1 MPLDLARF
9 ESFCARL
16 PIRDRDTGRTVPFRF
31 APSQQ
36 RIMSAIRE
44 HQRPNM
50 PLQVILYKSRRTG
63 GSTWAV
69 ALLTAHSMAKP
80 GAKSIIVAQL
90 DKTAKELYEERAV
103 PFASAMARRGV
114 DIKSDKTNIVY
125 NFSGGHYSKMSR
137 ATAKTV
143 IGGRGLTASALLLSE
158 ASTYPGEE
166 SFVSMVNTVSKDPDN
181 IIVIETTPNGI
192 EGPGQ
197 AFYNYWHDAIDG
209 VNGFIPIFMPW
220 HEDPG
225 FTLPDDMA
233 KDAPKGEYE
242 KWLAREFHCTKG
254 QIAWYR
260 WTMAK
265 ACAGNHDLM
274 KQDFPSCITAETRVS
289 TEKGIIPVCEAGD
302 SHTTE
307 SGSIVRWFVQP
318 PSQIFRL
325 LTKQGRVLRGTH
337 DHPIMTLDGWKN
349 LSALQAGDVLHLRS
363 PRFADS
369 AFVLRW
375 NPIPGAMTSVEI
387 TEDWGLLLGYFMG
400 DGCWYKT
407 EFSVACDA
415 KDQDVVTEVRDL
427 MEKLVG
433 TTHAKR
439 IAPIQGRKGCDY
451 ISARGKDDDG
461 RSAAKYVMI
470 RLGAIAHTAD
480 GYYKRNVEVPLC
492 IWRSPKNVVAKF
504 LSGLFESD
512 GHHNTKEGLV
522 SMYSYRQEFVRSVQ
536 LLLLGFGIDSKIL
549 EERKVGG
556 SGKAY
561 VGWTL
566 KCTRY
571 GSEIFFREIGFRSAR
586 KSGNRCQ
593 RKVTPGKI
601 KHLLDEVASVSPD
614 GFEQTYDFT
623 IQGEE
628 AFSAE
633 GILTHN
639 SPEEGFISSGRP
651 AFDSIELSAAKRDNA
666 KPIARGT
673 IITTES
679 GIPIFEERPEGEI
692 RIWELPRERGQY
704 YIGADAAK
712 GVGTGDFAAI
722 VGWNGDT
729 GKMAFRFA
737 ERIPPETLA
746 YFLNGIGRFYNNA
759 MINIEFT
766 GGWGATAA
774 QELRDRYYYPQQ
786 YLWRGSRD
794 DKVHAKASTALGWE
808 TTQRSRRMLF
818 DRFRL
823 ALRRGEAHVTDQ
835 QFLAQM
841 SRAQME
847 MAWNWTVIKGHDDIF
862 MAGLLG
868 WICVEQ
874 YHTARVGKGR
884 AETLNK
890 ASSTDPT
897 SAAGVS
903 WTLDPFTTDCGML
916 LDHGA
921 RHLKALDLINRNKK
935 KTAGAN
941 LEGV

>member
-1 MPLDLARF
+1 MALDLSRF
-9 ESFCARL
+9 ESFCSRL

-36 RIMSAIRE
+36 RIMASIRE

-69 ALLTAHSMAKP
+69 ALLTAHNMAKK
-80 GAKSIIVAQL
+80 GGKSKIVAQL
-90 DKTAKELYEERAV
+90 DKTAKELYEERAQ
-103 PFASAMARRGV
+103 PFAAAMRRRGV
-114 DIKSDKTNIVY
+114 DIKSDKTEIRY
-125 NFSGGHYSKMSR
+125 NFADSHYSTLGR

-158 ASTYPGEE
+158 ASYYPGEE

-197 AFYNYWHDAIDG
+197 AFYNYWHDAVDG

-225 FTLPDDMA
+225 FIAPESYARDS
-233 KDAPKGEYE
+233 PKGEYE
-242 KWLAREFHCTKG
+242 KWLAREFHCTRA

-260 WTMAK
+260 LTMAK

-274 KQDFPSCITAETRVS
+274 KQEFPSCLTAETRVS
-289 TEKGIIPVCEAGD
+289 TELGIVPVGESSDAKL
-302 SHTTE
+302 TE
-307 SGSIVRWFVQP
+307 SGPIIRWHVQP
-318 PSQIFRL
+318 PSPIYK
-325 LTKQGRVLRGTH
+325 LTTRQGRVLRGTH
-337 DHPIMTLDGWKN
+337 DHPVMTATGWKF
-349 LSALQAGDVLHLRS
+349 LAALMPGDVLTLRP
-363 PRFADS
+363 PRFADNIY
-369 AFVLRW
+369 VERW
-375 NPIPGAMTSVEI
+375 HPIPGATTSVKI

-415 KDQDVVTEVRDL
+415 KDQDVVIEVRAL
-427 MEKLVG
+427 MEKLIG
-433 TTHAKR
+433 RTTIKN
-439 IAPIQGRKGCDY
+439 ISPIQGRKGCDY

-470 RLGAIAHTAD
+470 RLGAISLTAD
-480 GYYKRNVEVPLC
+480 GYYKRNIEVPEC
-492 IWRSPKNVVAKF
+492 IWKSPRNVVAKF
-504 LSGLFESD
+504 LSGLFEAD
-512 GHHNTKEGLV
+512 GHYTAKEGLV
-522 SMYSYRQEFVRSVQ
+522 SMYSYKLEFVRSVQ
-536 LLLLGFGIDSKIL
+536 LLLLGFGIDSNIRA
-549 EERKVGG
+549 EHKVGG
-556 SGKAY
+556 TGKAY
-561 VGWTL
+561 TGWTL

-571 GSEIFFREIGFRSAR
+571 GSEIFLREIGFRSER
-586 KSGNRCQ
+586 KRSGRCK
-593 RKVTPGKI
+593 RKICEGKLNILRDEVLSVTP
-601 KHLLDEVASVSPD
+601 D
-614 GFEQTYDFT
+614 GVEPTYDFT
-623 IQGEE
+623 IEGEA

-639 SPEEGFISSGRP
+639 TPEEGFISSGRP
-651 AFDSIELSAAKRDNA
+651 AFDSIELSAAKKDNA

-673 IITTES
+673 IITTDS
-679 GIPIFEERPEGEI
+679 GIPIFEERHEGEI
-692 RIWELPRERGQY
+692 RVWELPIERRQY

-729 GKMAFRFA
+729 GRMAFRFA

-746 YFLNGIGRFYNNA
+746 YFLNGLGRFYNNA

-847 MAWNWTVIKGHDDIF
+847 MPWNWQVIKGHDDIF

-868 WICVEQ
+868 WIAVEQ
-874 YHTARVGKGR
+874 YHTPRQSKGR
-884 AETLNK
+884 AETL
-890 ASSTDPT
+890 DR
-897 SAAGVS
+897 AAGEPTMINGTPVS
-903 WTLDPFTTDCGML
+903 LDPFMSDLGML
-916 LDHGA
+916 LDHGD
-921 RHLKALDLINRNKK
+921 RHLKALERINKGTKK
-935 KTAGAN
+935 PAGAS